1 MSNEAPQN
9 VIETKELRLVDDEG
23 RTRARLFLDEGE
35 PKLTLYSKRDKK
47 RAGIGLLATGEVGLS
62 LYDSNE
68 RLYFAVIVGAEGD
81 PEISVRTRSG
91 KDFLLY
97 PQKEQPSTV
106 SSEIMPQIKD
116 KGLKWLMKK

>member
-1 MSNEAPQN
+1 MSNEAPQG

-97 PQKEQPSTV
+97 PPEEFPV
-106 SSEIMPQIKD
+106 ERYEPPPQSKP
-116 KGLKWLMKK
+116 KSGGWL